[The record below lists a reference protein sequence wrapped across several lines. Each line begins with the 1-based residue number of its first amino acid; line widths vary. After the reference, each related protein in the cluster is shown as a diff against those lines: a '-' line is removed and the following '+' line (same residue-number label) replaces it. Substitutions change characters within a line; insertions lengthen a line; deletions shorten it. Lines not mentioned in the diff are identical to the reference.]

1 MTFYNFEN
9 MSLKAAN
16 EILNA
21 HADSVVRFL
30 DMPEGGER
38 TALHK
43 QLYAVLYGPA
53 MVLGEYFAGEDNMD
67 KGHDLLNQILDGAS
81 KYMPSKRSLSGFFGD
96 CLKRRKIDAV
106 RQKARR
112 RKHLKGGYTIHRS
125 QINIHNNRSAELG
138 AATVEKILMKATA
151 NFTSKADVKISE
163 VIIRQLRE
171 NGAVSTR
178 KEIAKE
184 AGYSAPQVTQRMAV
198 IEKKVAEQF
207 RQEGFDMG
215 A

>member
-1 MTFYNFEN
+1 MRFAKNPSSQTLERRIHHSPF
-9 MSLKAAN
+9 AN
-16 EILNA
+16 QHPQQPVSGI
-21 HADSVVRFL
+21 
-30 DMPEGGER
+30 GGC
-38 TALHK
+38 
-43 QLYAVLYGPA
+43 Y
-53 MVLGEYFAGEDNMD
+53 
-67 KGHDLLNQILDGAS
+67 
-81 KYMPSKRSLSGFFGD
+81 
-96 CLKRRKIDAV
+96 RR
-106 RQKARR
+106 
-112 RKHLKGGYTIHRS
+112 
-125 QINIHNNRSAELG
+125 
-138 AATVEKILMKATA
+138 KILMKATA

-163 VIIRQLRE
+163 VIIRQIRE

>member
-53 MVLGEYFAGEDNMD
+53 MVVGEYFAGEDNMD

-106 RQKARR
+106 RQKNPSSQTLERRIHHSPFANQQPQQPLSGIGGCYR
-112 RKHLKGGYTIHRS
+112 RKNPNESHCKLHFKSR
-125 QINIHNNRSAELG
+125 
-138 AATVEKILMKATA
+138 
-151 NFTSKADVKISE
+151 
-163 VIIRQLRE
+163 RQD
-171 NGAVSTR
+171 
-178 KEIAKE
+178 I
-184 AGYSAPQVTQRMAV
+184 
-198 IEKKVAEQF
+198 
-207 RQEGFDMG
+207 
-215 A
+215 